1 MRRLG
6 VAFCVAAATSL
17 VGGCNSSSGG
27 QGVLDTLL
35 YAGFTPPPI
44 QTAQA
49 EDLYCPTVEVT
60 EGGAALQSYA
70 GGRVGDAQALR
81 NQIAL
86 GQLARE
92 CSPGPNGATLVK
104 IGVEGRALIGAG
116 GSAGRFN
123 VPVRIQVKDG
133 DRVLATRLQRT
144 SVTIPSG
151 QTQGSFVVV
160 EDGITV
166 PPQSANSFTIEVGL
180 ASR

>member
-6 VAFCVAAATSL
+6 SAFCIAAVTAL
-17 VGGCNSSSGG
+17 GGCNSSGSG
-27 QGVLDTLL
+27 QGMLDTLL

-44 QTAQA
+44 QETRA
-49 EDLYCPTVEVT
+49 EDLYCPAVEVT

-92 CSPGPNGATLVK
+92 CSPGPDGATIVK
-104 IGVEGRALIGAG
+104 VGVEGRALIGAG
-116 GSAGRFN
+116 GTSGRFD
-123 VPVRIQVKDG
+123 VPLRVQIKDG
-133 DRVLATRLQRT
+133 DTVIANRLRQT

-151 QTQGSFVVV
+151 QTQGSFVFV
-160 EDGITV
+160 EDGIVV
-166 PPQSANSFTIEVGL
+166 PPASANRFTIEVAL
-180 ASR
+180 ARR